1 MQRSLQRAGNL
12 LHSHRNL
19 SPSLSLSFR
28 RRHQPRH
35 NLFSSQIQYFTLSS
49 RSRDYRK
56 PISNPDLIVDER
68 MASITSATRP
78 PQKDLPLQEA
88 RAALLNHFKEYSETN
103 YGEGWAKMWDAG
115 DFLPWDRMVPSPA
128 LSDTLDNHAHIVGSS
143 KLVLPDGSTR
153 RKRALVPGCGRGI
166 DVMLLQAYGYDV
178 VGLEY
183 AAKAV
188 EACEVYAQQTDN
200 DEIYKAR
207 SETVGKGSRVFVQG
221 DFYTDEWLEK
231 AGLGECGQEGVF
243 ELIYDYT
250 VSTLPFKRVSY
261 SRFR

>member
-1 MQRSLQRAGNL
+1 M
-12 LHSHRNL
+12 
-19 SPSLSLSFR
+19 
-28 RRHQPRH
+28 
-35 NLFSSQIQYFTLSS
+35 
-49 RSRDYRK
+49 
-56 PISNPDLIVDER
+56 NPDLVVDEQ
-68 MASITSATRP
+68 MAATTSATRP
-78 PQKDLPLQEA
+78 PQKDLPVTEA
-88 RAALLNHFKEYSETN
+88 RAALMGHFAKFGPETN
-103 YGEGWAKMWDAG
+103 YGEGWAKLWDAG

-128 LSDTLDNHAHIVGSS
+128 LSDTLDNHAHVVGSS

-188 EACEVYAQQTDN
+188 EACEIYAKETDN
-200 DEIYKAR
+200 DDIYKAR

-221 DFYTDEWLEK
+221 DFYTDEWLGK
-231 AGLGECGQEGVF
+231 AGLEEFGKEGVF

-250 VSTLPFKRVSY
+250 VSTPLVWRESY
-261 SRFR
+261 SHVDSSSSVP